1 MNTTA
6 SSYLEHV
13 QSRRSSIETIY
24 SIQGNETDIV
34 RDTSDTEWYSEGED
48 GEGVEYEPETE
59 TEGEERGPI
68 SEESSGQT
76 DNEIISTEVL
86 EVRVKDDGVVLA
98 DTEQTGSSS
107 DSELDLHDYWLCA
120 HCRADNNNPRYRYC
134 EKCFKLRKNF
144 FPPRPKRKRKYKI
157 KDEIKSESNSQ
168 PYLTQ
173 DSGIEIGSQTSQSSQ
188 NYESDNINMPDLP
201 ENDILR
207 QSQSQMA
214 RSLLKRRAESF
225 DVESK
230 RTRTNFSDPENSD
243 FKDKKCETEVSLLV
257 KTVSDPGLT
266 VETSTDNKGNA
277 VASTHLCMTC
287 ESEEKSAVFV
297 HGRIAHICCCYK
309 CALKVWARTKRCP
322 LCNRKVSNVLQVK

>member
-1 MNTTA
+1 MAANLTVDLLLKV
-6 SSYLEHV
+6 SV
-13 QSRRSSIETIY
+13 FI
-24 SIQGNETDIV
+24 DIV
-34 RDTSDTEWYSEGED
+34 RDTSDTEWYSEGEG
-48 GEGVEYEPETE
+48 GEVVEYEPETE

-76 DNEIISTEVL
+76 DANFPLFGQNEIISTEVV

-134 EKCFKLRKNF
+134 EKCFKVRKNF
-144 FPPRPKRKRKYKI
+144 FPPRPKRKLKHKI
-157 KDEIKSESNSQ
+157 KAEFKSESNSQ
-168 PYLTQ
+168 PCLAL
-173 DSGIEIGSQTSQSSQ
+173 DSGIETGSQTSQSSQ

-201 ENDILR
+201 ENNI
-207 QSQSQMA
+207 
-214 RSLLKRRAESF
+214 LKRRAESL

-230 RTRTNFSDPENSD
+230 RSRTDFSDPENLD
-243 FKDKKCETEVSLLV
+243 FKDEKCETEVCPLV
-257 KTVSDPGLT
+257 KMVSDPGLT
-266 VETSTDNKGNA
+266 VETSMDNNKGNI
-277 VASTHLCMTC
+277 VPGSNLCITC
-287 ESEEKSAVFV
+287 ELEEKSAVFV